1 MLYSIFSNKK
11 TDTTS
16 IETID
21 SNLSKVEY
29 YNMQGVKVENPT
41 NGVYVKRK
49 GGKATKVVF

>member
-1 MLYSIFSNKK
+1 MLI
-11 TDTTS
+11 TDYRKATATG
-16 IETID
+16 IEEVE
-21 SNLSKVEY
+21 SESAAPVEY